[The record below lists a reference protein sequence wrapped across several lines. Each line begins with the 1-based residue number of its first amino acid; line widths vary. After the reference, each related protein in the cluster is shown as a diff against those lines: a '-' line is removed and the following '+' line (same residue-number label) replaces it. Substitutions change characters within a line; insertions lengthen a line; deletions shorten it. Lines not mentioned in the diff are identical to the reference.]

1 MTFAGEPLTAVP
13 TPFLPP
19 ARAFPRP
26 RDFSVP
32 TGVRRPVLSRAGA
45 AGVLAAVFLLL
56 GHGAASALGFGRLS
70 VQSSQGQPLQA
81 QIQVTSLSLAE
92 LASLR
97 LRVAPPQVH
106 QTAGLVFD
114 DVLAGLK
121 AELVRQADGSY
132 VVQLASDRP
141 VNSVYVD
148 LILEARWASG
158 QQLMGYTLLVSP
170 EGTPPPPV
178 AQVSPLL
185 GAGGSAPP
193 AGGAVTSA
201 VALPS
206 QHAVKYG
213 ETLSELAQEYR
224 PEGVS
229 LDQMLVAL
237 YQANPQAFMGENMN
251 RLKTGAVLQLPGA
264 EAARVVPPVPA
275 RELIKAHSADFG
287 AYRSRLAAKAQE
299 AVSEPAASRQA
310 RGQVQARVQDRKED
324 AALTPDQ
331 LKLSQ
336 GGVRAASSPEAALSR
351 DAAAREAAQREAE
364 LARNVQALKELQQQA
379 SASAVAAGGQ
389 PAAVSPAEGA
399 SVPAG
404 APTVAASV
412 PAAAPTVA
420 AASAAASAASAP
432 PVITVNEPGWLQ
444 RLLAS
449 PYTVPGAAGLVIL
462 MALWGGYRLWRGRR
476 DEEAPAE
483 QEEPTALAP
492 EEPEMEAQ
500 ALPVAE
506 VSEVVE
512 EVAMAVDLDAAA
524 EADVHLAYGSDERA
538 AAVLRSAIEEQP
550 DRLDLRV
557 KLLEVLA
564 LQRDSMSFE
573 PLALEVRQMTEAEGS
588 AWEHVKAMGRE
599 MDPYN
604 PLYGG
609 SQADLSEYEATPGE
623 GQAAFDADGEPI
635 SKAEVDLEGYGDG
648 DAVGTPVLDTD
659 PVALKA
665 ASPFDPEGTPAQTP
679 EPDLDDYGTAR
690 EEQKS
695 PELDFGEAVSIEAG
709 PEPEYE
715 AVEPEKYDIELGD
728 PLADKKRELDQGE
741 ASGFERAPVDIPQVD
756 LAEEEDSAVDDVSR
770 AAPPPPPD
778 MNHPLGR
785 KLTLAKEFL
794 EIGDMEGARDLLD
807 EVYAQATGPLKDS
820 ASQLLDSME

>member
-1 MTFAGEPLTAVP
+1 MTAAP
-13 TPFLPP
+13 TPLLLL
-19 ARAFPRP
+19 ARALCRLWGC
-26 RDFSVP
+26 SVLAV
-32 TGVRRPVLSRAGA
+32 VRRPALLRAGA
-45 AGVLAAVFLLL
+45 AGVLVALLLL
-56 GHGAASALGFGRLS
+56 GHGAASALGFGRLN

-81 QIQVTSLSLAE
+81 QIQVTSLSPSE
-92 LASLR
+92 QASLR

-114 DVLAGLK
+114 DVLASLK
-121 AELVRQADGSY
+121 AELVRQADGGF
-132 VVQLASDRP
+132 VVQLTSDRP
-141 VNSVYVD
+141 VNNVYVD

-158 QQLMGYTLLVSP
+158 QRLMGYTLLVSP

-185 GAGGSAPP
+185 GAGGTAAPTEGLATAAVAPP
-193 AGGAVTSA
+193 T
-201 VALPS
+201 

-213 ETLSELAQEYR
+213 ETLSELAEQYR
-224 PEGVS
+224 PAGVS

-251 RLKTGAVLQLPGA
+251 RLKTGAVLKLPGA

-310 RGQVQARVQDRKED
+310 RGQVQARVQDRKD
-324 AALTPDQ
+324 DTALTPDQ

-351 DAAAREAAQREAE
+351 AAAAREAAEREAE
-364 LARNVQALKELQQQA
+364 LARNLQALKELQQQA
-379 SASAVAAGGQ
+379 SASAVTAGGQ
-389 PAAVSPAEGA
+389 PAAAPSAEGA

-404 APTVAASV
+404 APTLAASV

-420 AASAAASAASAP
+420 AASAAASEASAP
-432 PVITVNEPGWLQ
+432 PVITLAEPGWLQ
-444 RLLAS
+444 HLLAS

-462 MALWGGYRLWRGRR
+462 MALWGGYRLWRGRQR
-476 DEEAPAE
+476 EEKAADEQDAPAS
-483 QEEPTALAP
+483 LAP
-492 EEPEMEAQ
+492 EEPEAEP
-500 ALPVAE
+500 LPV
-506 VSEVVE
+506 VPVPEVVE
-512 EVAMAVDLDAAA
+512 EVAMAGDLDPVA

-538 AAVLRSAIEEQP
+538 AGVLRAAMEEQP
-550 DRLDLRV
+550 NRLDLRV

-573 PLALEVRQMTEAEGS
+573 PVALEVQEMTGGEG
-588 AWEHVKAMGRE
+588 ADWEHVKAMGRE
-599 MDPYN
+599 LDPYN

-609 SQADLSEYEATPGE
+609 QQADLSGYEATPGE
-623 GQAAFDADGEPI
+623 GQAAFGADGEPI
-635 SKAEVDLEGYGDG
+635 RKADVDLEGSGG
-648 DAVGTPVLDTD
+648 EEAPGEPSLDAGSG
-659 PVALKA
+659 ALKA
-665 ASPFDPEGTPAQTP
+665 APSVDLKGLPPRTPQP
-679 EPDLDDYGTAR
+679 QLDADGTAR
-690 EEQKS
+690 QAEPS
-695 PELDFGEAVSIEAG
+695 PDLDFGEAVPVEAG

-715 AVEPEKYDIELGD
+715 AVDREKFDIELGD
-728 PLADKKRELDQGE
+728 PMVKESVELDQGE
-741 ASGFERAPVDIPQVD
+741 ASSFERAPVQIPQGED
-756 LAEEEDSAVDDVSR
+756 FAEKDSAVDDVSR
-770 AAPPPPPD
+770 EAPPPPPD